1 MTVHQY
7 ESDLG
12 LDPQEL
18 QQMIDGF
25 GKFPWLEEIVLF
37 GSRAKGNY
45 HEGSDIDL
53 AIKGE
58 KLTLAHHHELAEMLE
73 NLWLPYKFDIVLYEH
88 VDEPALIDHIR
99 RVGIKLYSK

>member
-1 MTVHQY
+1 MIIHQS

-12 LDPQEL
+12 LDTHEL
-18 QQMIDGF
+18 QQMIDRF
-25 GKFPWLEEIVLF
+25 AKFDWLDEVILF
-37 GSRAKGNY
+37 GSRAKGT
-45 HEGSDIDL
+45 HREGSDIDL

-73 NLWLPYKFDIVLYEH
+73 NLWLPYKFDIVLYEYI
-88 VDEPALIDHIR
+88 DEPALIDHIQ

>member
-1 MTVHQY
+1 MIIHQS

-12 LDPQEL
+12 LDTQEL

-25 GKFPWLEEIVLF
+25 VKFDWLDEVILF
-37 GSRAKGNY
+37 GSRAKGT
-45 HEGSDIDL
+45 HREGSDIDL

-58 KLTLAHHHELAEMLE
+58 KLTLAHHHELTEMLE

-88 VDEPALIDHIR
+88 IDEPALIDHIQ